1 MDPSI
6 GPETTLASP
15 MIISFIA
22 SLKDRGHGGPLG
34 WTSPLRNDRLDHIST
49 LDPGELGLK
58 AIEFNGEPFVID
70 TQQIKDGGM
79 QIMDAYLVADS
90 AQPEFIGF
98 PITDASLDATPG
110 EPGGKSIGVVVA
122 TGRRPRLGN
131 G

>member
-1 MDPSI
+1 
-6 GPETTLASP
+6 

-22 SLKDRGHGGPLG
+22 SLKDRGHGGPLC
-34 WTSPLRNDRLDHIST
+34 WTSPLRNNRLDHIST

-98 PITDASLDATPG
+98 PITDASLDASLDATPG

>member
-1 MDPSI
+1 
-6 GPETTLASP
+6 

-34 WTSPLRNDRLDHIST
+34 WTSPLRNNRLDHIST

-79 QIMDAYLVADS
+79 QRHGRLPCCGQRAARVHR
-90 AQPEFIGF
+90 F
-98 PITDASLDATPG
+98 PH
-110 EPGGKSIGVVVA
+110 
-122 TGRRPRLGN
+122 N
-131 G
+131 